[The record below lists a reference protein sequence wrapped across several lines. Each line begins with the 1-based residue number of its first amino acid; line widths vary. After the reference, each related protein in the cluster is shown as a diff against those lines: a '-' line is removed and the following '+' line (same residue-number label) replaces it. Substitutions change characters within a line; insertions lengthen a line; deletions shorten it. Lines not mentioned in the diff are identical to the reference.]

1 MIEFSD
7 VSFAYGD
14 RTTLSGVNVRL
25 EPGGFYFLTGPSGA
39 GKSTFL
45 KLCYLALTPTSG
57 RVELFGRST
66 ADYVAEAGDA
76 VAQARRRFGIV
87 FQECPFLDHMTVA
100 ENIALPLRVAGRP
113 PESYREN
120 LAELLDWVGL
130 VERAKAL
137 PAQLSGGERQRA
149 ALARAMIGG
158 PEIILADEP
167 TGNVDRDMAE
177 RILDLLLALHTSGR
191 TILIVTHDRDLIRLA
206 GHKVSNRVLHLSN
219 GAIREGTA

>member
-1 MIEFSD
+1 MIEFKD

-14 RTTLSGVNVRL
+14 RATLSGVSTRL

-57 RVELFGRST
+57 KVELFGRDT
-66 ADYVAEAGDA
+66 AHYMADAGDA
-76 VAQARRRFGIV
+76 VAQVRRRFGIV
-87 FQECPFLDHMTVA
+87 FQDCPFLEHMTVA

-113 PESYREN
+113 PETYREN
-120 LAELLDWVGL
+120 LDELIRWVDL
-130 VERAKAL
+130 EERAKAL

-158 PEIILADEP
+158 PEVILADEP
-167 TGNVDRDMAE
+167 TGNVDRDMAD
-177 RILDLLLALHTSGR
+177 RILDLLLALHGSGR
-191 TILIVTHDRDLIRLA
+191 TILVVTHDRDLIRMA
-206 GHKVSNRVLHLSN
+206 GHKVSNRVLYLS
-219 GAIREGTA
+219 GGKLREGSA